1 MASGNPTPT
10 VAAVI
15 PAYCEE
21 RYIAAVV
28 AGVLKYL
35 GEVIV
40 IDDGSPDSTASKA
53 REAGAEVIRHVRN
66 EGKGA
71 ALKTG
76 LRVLESRPA
85 DYFLVLDGDG
95 QHDPDDIPNFFA
107 AISSNPSAAVF
118 CGNRMG
124 NIDTMPLVRRWTNQ
138 YMSGRVSRACQ
149 QIVPDTQCGF
159 RLYRRDT
166 LPHLLCETNKFDYET
181 EVLLLIARHGLKI
194 DSVTVKTIYGDEKS
208 KIHPLRDAIRFF
220 RLMDRYQSS
229 SSAGGNGSST

>member
-1 MASGNPTPT
+1 MAEVIPN

-15 PAYCEE
+15 PAFCEE
-21 RYIAAVV
+21 PYIAEVV
-28 AGVLKYL
+28 VGVRKYVSQVL
-35 GEVIV
+35 V
-40 IDDGSPDSTASKA
+40 IDDGSPDATASRA
-53 REAGAEVIRHVRN
+53 REAGAEVISHARN

-76 LRVLESRPA
+76 LRTLESRSV

-95 QHDPDDIPNFFA
+95 QHDPADIPNFFA
-107 AISSNPSAAVF
+107 AIAANPSVAVF
-118 CGNRMG
+118 CGNRMRD
-124 NIDTMPLVRRWTNQ
+124 IDTMPLLRRWTNQ
-138 YMSGRVSRACQ
+138 YMSGRVSRACRQ
-149 QIVPDTQCGF
+149 MIPDTQCGF

-194 DSVTVKTIYGDEKS
+194 DAVTVKTIYGDETS

-220 RLMDRYQSS
+220 QLMDRYQHKL
-229 SSAGGNGSST
+229 GENGSSA